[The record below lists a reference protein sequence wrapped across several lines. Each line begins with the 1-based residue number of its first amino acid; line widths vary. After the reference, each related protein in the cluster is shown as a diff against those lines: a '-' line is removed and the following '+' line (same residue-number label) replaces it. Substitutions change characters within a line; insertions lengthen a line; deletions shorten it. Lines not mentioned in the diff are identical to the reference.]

1 MFTHT
6 PFHSSH
12 FFPLGIRPG
21 GAGVG
26 ALPRFDEPI
35 NRANASTWADGGGG
49 SPLMIGGDDR
59 CAAMPATAKCD
70 RITNPNPEVRKS
82 GAVAK
87 AVRASLFFARWFLKL
102 EG

>member
-1 MFTHT
+1 
-6 PFHSSH
+6 
-12 FFPLGIRPG
+12 
-21 GAGVG
+21 
-26 ALPRFDEPI
+26 
-35 NRANASTWADGGGG
+35 
-49 SPLMIGGDDR
+49 MIGGDDR
-59 CAAMPATAKCD
+59 CAAMPAAAKCD